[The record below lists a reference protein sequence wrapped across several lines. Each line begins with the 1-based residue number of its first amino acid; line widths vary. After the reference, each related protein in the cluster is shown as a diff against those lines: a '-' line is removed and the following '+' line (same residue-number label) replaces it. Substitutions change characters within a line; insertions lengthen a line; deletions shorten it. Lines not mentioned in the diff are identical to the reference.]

1 MSFCAILWPVVGHQ
15 FLNNT
20 MRSGG
25 AQKIPR
31 PDNSRVIDGNPFQG
45 LDTSALDSID
55 EVTSALVAFRP
66 DPQLQLPQ
74 ALARPSAVLVGL
86 FQSDRGVEVILT
98 RRSHQLTNHRG
109 EISFPGGR
117 LDDGET
123 VVDAALREMQEE
135 IGIAPTEA
143 QIIGE
148 LNGMATVISN
158 SHIVPVVARFKV
170 EPKMQPMNSE
180 VDRVFTVPLRELTR
194 IDTYSQEY
202 WVFPDREFQL
212 NFFYLDDETIWGAT
226 ARMLFQVMMLT
237 VKHKTG

>member
-1 MSFCAILWPVVGHQ
+1 
-15 FLNNT
+15 

-25 AQKIPR
+25 AQNIPR
-31 PDNSRVIDGNPFQG
+31 PDTAQVINENPFVG
-45 LDTSALDSID
+45 LDASVLDALNSL
-55 EVTSALVAFRP
+55 ETVSGALAKFRP
-66 DPQLQLPQ
+66 NPHLQKPQ
-74 ALARPSAVLVGL
+74 ASARASAVLIGL
-86 FQSDRGVEVILT
+86 FQSTRGVEVILT

-109 EISFPGGR
+109 EVSFPGGR

-123 VVDAALREMQEE
+123 VIDAALRETLEE
-135 IGIAPTEA
+135 IGISPNEA
-143 QIIGE
+143 EIIGE

-170 EPKMQPMNSE
+170 EPKMQAMNSE
-180 VDRVFTVPLRELTR
+180 VDRVFTVPLHELTR

>member
-1 MSFCAILWPVVGHQ
+1 M
-15 FLNNT
+15 
-20 MRSGG
+20 
-25 AQKIPR
+25 
-31 PDNSRVIDGNPFQG
+31 
-45 LDTSALDSID
+45 
-55 EVTSALVAFRP
+55 
-66 DPQLQLPQ
+66 
-74 ALARPSAVLVGL
+74 
-86 FQSDRGVEVILT
+86 ILT

-123 VVDAALREMQEE
+123 VIDAALRETLEE
-135 IGIAPTEA
+135 IGISPNEA
-143 QIIGE
+143 EIIGE

-202 WVFPDREFQL
+202 WVFPDREFQI

-226 ARMLFQVMMLT
+226 ARMLLQVMMLT
-237 VKHKTG
+237 VKL